1 MRRNPSKSP
10 SRSALVSDSTCSA
23 PVMRCISAV
32 EHEANAAHG
41 FEHPLGRV
49 LPVLLVIVVNDAGR
63 ENDQRQRGS
72 RDQKGE
78 THWQ

>member
-1 MRRNPSKSP
+1 MERAGDPLHLR
-10 SRSALVSDSTCSA
+10 
-23 PVMRCISAV
+23 V

-49 LPVLLVIVVNDAGR
+49 LAVLLVIVVDDAGR
-63 ENDQRQRGS
+63 ENNQRQRGS